1 MPVYDVS
8 VRQGAS
14 LSQNT
19 VVARSPAEARLLAS
33 RYGVVIGMPK
43 VCKEGLRAGMTPS
56 ERYVFLHQL
65 ATMNYSRVPLS
76 DSLQTLRRIHGGRI
90 GRAAASLEAGVAA
103 GKQIADLMV
112 EDKKNFPGAV
122 GLLVKAGS
130 KGLGGTAQALIQAA
144 EFERQILTSTTSG
157 IKGLWKA
164 FGLMLL
170 STVCTIGIPVWGTPY
185 MQESDAFKA
194 TSTPIRWDGLDSAT
208 LWSGIIMG
216 LLMVVFIFFFVMIFV
231 GQRLWPHLSDAVVI
245 RVPYVRDLVFAR
257 DNYIALYRFSLMVQA
272 GVSLEEAL
280 LTTVEDTREG
290 ALKRDFRQALADV
303 KLGRPWADSFRT
315 MSEIDRKAMAMASD
329 KERLGKIL
337 MQVADQNKAIYTRRL
352 EALAPALG
360 VISALSLM
368 VLMIVVNLYSI
379 IPFSELISK
388 MMDEASSLS

>member
-43 VCKEGLRAGMTPS
+43 VRKEGLRAGMTPS

-170 STVCTIGIPVWGTPY
+170 STVCTIAIPVWGTPY

-245 RVPYVRDLVFAR
+245 RVPYVRDLVFA
-257 DNYIALYRFSLMVQA
+257 Q
-272 GVSLEEAL
+272 G
-280 LTTVEDTREG
+280 T
-290 ALKRDFRQALADV
+290 
-303 KLGRPWADSFRT
+303 LGRLLPHLAHARVIAPGGQRDLAAQVGGRDLQAFRG
-315 MSEIDRKAMAMASD
+315 
-329 KERLGKIL
+329 ER
-337 MQVADQNKAIYTRRL
+337 
-352 EALAPALG
+352 
-360 VISALSLM
+360 
-368 VLMIVVNLYSI
+368 
-379 IPFSELISK
+379 
-388 MMDEASSLS
+388 